1 MAPGHCSVL
10 EIPPYQI
17 FPIVHFHAENTRD
30 LSWKCFT
37 VLLSED
43 GGPTYFLYICY
54 LLFAASITFDF
65 PADKNRFSLIVQ
77 VLHWVYWSA
86 LFVLRTYGKMSRKLR
101 RFQKT
106 RNWLNQIWKHIY
118 SDSAGLVECKGYFKE
133 LSVFESQGRVKEKD
147 QRRIKKIKIHSNA
160 FQPFQIMF
168 TSKWKFLCSVEL

>member
-1 MAPGHCSVL
+1 MVYGSQTLLCARNTFLSNLSYSAFSCGEHKRLFLEMFHGTSVSRWRH
-10 EIPPYQI
+10 I
-17 FPIVHFHAENTRD
+17 FSI
-30 LSWKCFT
+30 
-37 VLLSED
+37 
-43 GGPTYFLYICY
+43 Y
-54 LLFAASITFDF
+54 LLWICAFAVAASITFDF

-86 LFVLRTYGKMSRKLR
+86 LFVHMTYGKISRKLR

-147 QRRIKKIKIHSNA
+147 QRRIKR
-160 FQPFQIMF
+160 
-168 TSKWKFLCSVEL
+168 SKYIQMHFNHLK